1 MRAGPGASLAV
12 TSELTSESHLGDG
25 APPDLSGVW
34 IQDAI
39 TSVTAFTIR
48 LVFTNREK
56 SGEQAGL
63 HLPCS
68 KFASVLPYLWDGDA
82 EC

>member
-1 MRAGPGASLAV
+1 MRAGPGASLVV

-39 TSVTAFTIR
+39 TSVTRDRGWLAVVRMRFEDQI
-48 LVFTNREK
+48 
-56 SGEQAGL
+56 
-63 HLPCS
+63 
-68 KFASVLPYLWDGDA
+68 
-82 EC
+82 